1 VQGQGS
7 KTDHA
12 RFITGLKLELKTKGF
27 PEKRKGKGKGKG
39 KGKDKRHS
47 LLNHQLDNRGN
58 NVGKCRQ
65 SKF

>member
-27 PEKRKGKGKGKG
+27 PEKRKGKGKGQKAFII
-39 KGKDKRHS
+39 KPS
-47 LLNHQLDNRGN
+47 I
-58 NVGKCRQ
+58 RQ
-65 SKF
+65 QR

>member
-27 PEKRKGKGKGKG
+27 PEKKKRERGGKGKAQKAFII
-39 KGKDKRHS
+39 KPS
-47 LLNHQLDNRGN
+47 I
-58 NVGKCRQ
+58 RQ
-65 SKF
+65 QR